1 MPNATPQATA
11 QALPE
16 ATNRR
21 AVLGAVLAV
30 GAASALTAI
39 AAASVVASHH
49 PDAEL
54 FALIEIAK
62 TADALSDEASA
73 AADDIWDRTEPSFPQ
88 ELSWA
93 EADAPH
99 WHGVQP
105 GQQISARDIDFLRYW
120 LKQSERWS
128 QPDLAP
134 LDIFPSQIFA
144 ARAREIV
151 QLKDEFDAAA
161 RAAEEHPDVLG
172 GRARQETLAQRW
184 RELAVRVAT
193 TPAKTMEGVV
203 AKLAMV
209 VPGYPKYEPDGTFD
223 GVLSSAM
230 RDALA
235 LVNVQD
241 EART

>member
-1 MPNATPQATA
+1 MPNATPRATA

-21 AVLGAVLAV
+21 AVAAVLV
-30 GAASALTAI
+30 GALTAI
-39 AAASVVASHH
+39 APRARCQPSILT
-49 PDAEL
+49 PTL
-54 FALIEIAK
+54 FALIECAK
-62 TADALSDEASA
+62 ILPTLFQTRHPRRLTIFGIEQSL
-73 AADDIWDRTEPSFPQ
+73 PFPQ

-151 QLKDEFDAAA
+151 
-161 RAAEEHPDVLG
+161 RA
-172 GRARQETLAQRW
+172 
-184 RELAVRVAT
+184 
-193 TPAKTMEGVV
+193 
-203 AKLAMV
+203 
-209 VPGYPKYEPDGTFD
+209 
-223 GVLSSAM
+223 
-230 RDALA
+230 
-235 LVNVQD
+235 
-241 EART
+241 

>member
-1 MPNATPQATA
+1 MPNATLRATA

-88 ELSWA
+88 ELSRA

-120 LKQSERWS
+120 LSS
-128 QPDLAP
+128 
-134 LDIFPSQIFA
+134 PS
-144 ARAREIV
+144 
-151 QLKDEFDAAA
+151 
-161 RAAEEHPDVLG
+161 G
-172 GRARQETLAQRW
+172 GRSPIW
-184 RELAVRVAT
+184 
-193 TPAKTMEGVV
+193 P
-203 AKLAMV
+203 
-209 VPGYPKYEPDGTFD
+209 P
-223 GVLSSAM
+223 
-230 RDALA
+230 
-235 LVNVQD
+235 
-241 EART
+241 